1 MLHKISL
8 NSAKFLWKV
17 VKSWHLQNTFQF
29 NLIWFNIMQYLS
41 QLFKLWVFSSN
52 WFTPYFLFICN
63 VLLVILVTV
72 TVITFITGIF
82 VGEIND
88 FIDQLQTRRAQL
100 FGREMRNRFILI
112 SSRFLEFLDDLEALK
127 NYWWQLWQLNNNDN
141 LCSGS
146 GKLFVID
153 NKKLLIVQI
162 GPWNTLSVKSSQKE
176 RSHFS

>member
-1 MLHKISL
+1 
-8 NSAKFLWKV
+8 
-17 VKSWHLQNTFQF
+17 
-29 NLIWFNIMQYLS
+29 MQYLS

-127 NYWWQLWQLNNNDN
+127 NY
-141 LCSGS
+141 
-146 GKLFVID
+146 
-153 NKKLLIVQI
+153 
-162 GPWNTLSVKSSQKE
+162 
-176 RSHFS
+176 